1 MEGDKEK
8 EDKMKIL
15 MEIIEKD
22 EHPPTD
28 FRPNWLCGKCMNSYK
43 SRNYALKHHRCKRKP
58 VNRRRVK
65 DPPHLQYML
74 TSRVKKSTGIR
85 KREERKAVCSQRN
98 RERGEGK
105 AAKCQRNI
113 ESDNGKAACCQRSI
127 GQELSH
133 LLDNDMI
140 RKESLDDRQ
149 KECIQLYQ

>member
-28 FRPNWLCGKCMNSYK
+28 FRPNWLCGECMNSYK

-85 KREERKAVCSQRN
+85 KREERKAVCSQKN

-113 ESDNGKAACCQRSI
+113 ESDKDKATCCQRNI

-133 LLDNDMI
+133 LLDNDMV
-140 RKESLDDRQ
+140 RKESF
-149 KECIQLYQ
+149 